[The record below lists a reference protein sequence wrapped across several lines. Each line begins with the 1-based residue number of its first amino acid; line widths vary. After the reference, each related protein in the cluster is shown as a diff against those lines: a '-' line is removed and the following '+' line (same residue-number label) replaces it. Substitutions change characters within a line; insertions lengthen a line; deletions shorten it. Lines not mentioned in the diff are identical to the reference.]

1 MFLFSSFNVASQKPT
16 SSATPAP
23 ALTITSEPNAIV
35 WIDEIRRGVTDAS
48 GKLEIA
54 KLSAG
59 RHSLRVRAK
68 GFAEASRTLVPG
80 VRNVTVKLQKS
91 ADEAELLF
99 QQAEETREKARTDE
113 ARQKT
118 ADLYRQ
124 ALKLRA
130 ALPAARLGLARVLL
144 DLNQHQEALSEI
156 DKARRLRPVYPEA
169 SAIEG
174 RIYRQGAFNEQAIS
188 SFRRA
193 IREGRGFQPEARVG
207 LARLLEEQGDYDEAI
222 SEYRKALDQLSDT
235 EPIIYQMLGAAYERA
250 QKLDQAVAAYEKYLA
265 LAPNGTLAP
274 AVRSIIEQL
283 RREAAGEVL
292 VP

>member
-1 MFLFSSFNVASQKPT
+1 
-16 SSATPAP
+16 
-23 ALTITSEPNAIV
+23 V
-35 WIDEIRRGVTDAS
+35 WIDEIRRGSTDAS
-48 GKLEIA
+48 GKLEIT

-68 GFAEASRTLVPG
+68 GFVETSRTLVPG
-80 VRNVTVKLQKS
+80 VRSVTVKLLKS
-91 ADEAELLF
+91 TDEAELLY
-99 QQAEETREKARTDE
+99 QQAEEAREKARTDE
-113 ARQKT
+113 ARQKA

-130 ALPAARLGLARVLL
+130 ALPAARLGFARVLL
-144 DLNQHQEALSEI
+144 DLNQHQEALAEI

-174 RIYRQGAFNEQAIS
+174 RIYREGAFNEQAIS

-207 LARLLEEQGDYDEAI
+207 LARLLEEQGEYNEAI

-235 EPIIYQMLGAAYERA
+235 EPIIYQMLGAAFERA